1 MTQSRWRVA
10 LWGVML
16 LGVTL
21 ALWQAR
27 GALLPF
33 AVGALLAYIITPIV
47 DTFAAIAPPRTPQG
61 MVYRRGF
68 IVLVIYALAIGGMFA
83 AGAIVIP
90 LAAQQTVEFIETL
103 PETIDLAQD
112 QTSRWLTQY
121 RANVPE
127 DVREQLEGYLDEAG
141 TAVAAAVA
149 TVARNSLGWLTGT
162 IAVVLGFAV
171 VPFFMFYAIR
181 DRHRVSYN
189 FMRAVPQGLK
199 SDVDHILTIG
209 DRVLISY
216 LRGQIFLGICIG
228 LAVGI
233 GLTLMDVQMSLALGI
248 FAGITELIPIIGPWI
263 GAIPGIIIV
272 LATDP
277 EKIIWVAGM
286 YLVIQQIE
294 NQLLV
299 PRIQGMA
306 IDIHPGMVL
315 LLLVVSGSAFG
326 FWGLVVVLPVTAI
339 LRELFWYADS
349 RLAGLDPETAF
360 AHTNVGASILASRPL
375 PPEPLGGPDGD
386 TFEERE
392 HIVEP
397 VVPPPLP

>member
-16 LGVTL
+16 LTVVW
-21 ALWQAR
+21 AIWQAR

-47 DTFAAIAPPRTPQG
+47 DTFAAIAPPRTHRG

-68 IVLVIYALAIGGMFA
+68 VVLVIYAIAFAGMFA
-83 AGAIVIP
+83 AGSVIVP

-103 PETIDLAQD
+103 PETIGLAQD
-112 QTSRWLTQY
+112 QASEWLTQY

-127 DVREQLEGYLDEAG
+127 DVRTQLEGYLDEAG

-162 IAVVLGFAV
+162 IAVVLGFV
-171 VPFFMFYAIR
+171 VTPFFMFYAIR
-181 DRHRVSYN
+181 DRHRVSFN

-209 DRVLISY
+209 DRVLIRY
-216 LRGQIFLGICIG
+216 LRGQIFLGLCIG
-228 LAVGI
+228 VAVGVA
-233 GLTLMDVQMSLALGI
+233 LTLMDVQMSLALGI

-263 GAIPGIIIV
+263 GAIPAIIIV

-277 EKIIWVAGM
+277 DKIVWVAAV
-286 YLVIQQIE
+286 YLIVQQVE

-315 LLLVVSGSAFG
+315 LLLVVSGSVFG
-326 FWGLVVVLPVTAI
+326 FWGLVVILPMTAI
-339 LRELFWYADS
+339 LREFFWYADS
-349 RLAGLDPETAF
+349 RLAGLDADTAF
-360 AHTNVGASILASRPL
+360 AHTNVGAAILASRPL
-375 PPEPLGGPDGD
+375 PPEPLGEVAGD
-386 TFEERE
+386 TFEEQDY
-392 HIVEP
+392 IVEP